1 MTQQELYDNAREW
14 AKEDSGNAY
23 ILLTRYASDDDENDC
38 CGEVN
43 ASFFSI
49 ACMLRE
55 VMRRDSR
62 FRKVA
67 KAVLQDLDEH
77 PEDCIDKTTEED
89 GR

>member
-14 AKEDSGNAY
+14 AKEDSGNDY
-23 ILLTRYASDDDENDC
+23 ILLTRCAFDDDESDC

-55 VMRRDSR
+55 VMRCDSR

-67 KAVLQDLDEH
+67 RAVLQDLAEH
-77 PEDCIDKTTEED
+77 PEDCIDTHGKEGD
-89 GR
+89 R